1 MGLRLKYAAAILLL
15 VAALTNGLLGPLV
28 HGHAITDTWPAGH
41 AGIATEQTAAHAQ
54 HAGCHDAEPGDETPN
69 AAGHSGKAGLLCS
82 GSFACCAAVAVL
94 DLVVIENRDRVAPTV
109 SLRPALVGLTPPVG
123 ERPPS
128 RA

>member
-28 HGHAITDTWPAGH
+28 HGHAITD
-41 AGIATEQTAAHAQ
+41 AGIATEKTVAHAQ

-69 AAGHSGKAGLLCS
+69 AADHSGKAGLLCS

-94 DLVVIENRDRVAPTV
+94 DLILVESRDRVAPTV

-128 RA
+128 HA